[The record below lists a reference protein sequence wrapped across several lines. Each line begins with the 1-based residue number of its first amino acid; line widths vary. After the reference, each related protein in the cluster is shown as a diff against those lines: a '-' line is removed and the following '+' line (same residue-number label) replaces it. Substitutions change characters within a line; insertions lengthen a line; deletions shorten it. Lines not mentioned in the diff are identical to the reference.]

1 MKKRIRSMDILTDHQ
16 NKSFS
21 FSSIRT
27 NGVTK
32 VYPGSPAMGSF
43 IKEIFMKFDESPICF
58 ENIRNE
64 MCGSDESK
72 MLCYSVKVQGK
83 SIHGHIK
90 KDWAYLLP
98 QNYKLNKG
106 NVLSLTFSENAK
118 RNIAALRAISF
129 VINKKFQKF
138 SKNLSDEINPNVY
151 NHIIDP
157 MADMVAIASILNDN
171 SNIDEV
177 LDNSI
182 NDNILFKEKELF
194 GLDLIL
200 SIIEFAFY
208 SSKDKVKMVAV
219 IINCL
224 KAAIKK
230 EINKSIKSINNGIEL
245 EMPITKFILKNEFLF
260 FVSKAER
267 LFAILKVHLLIM
279 WKVNLQ
285 KKMMKMI
292 KNY

>member
-1 MKKRIRSMDILTDHQ
+1 MKVLYALKIYEKKCVDQMKAKCFATRLKFKVNQFTD
-16 NKSFS
+16 
-21 FSSIRT
+21 T
-27 NGVTK
+27 
-32 VYPGSPAMGSF
+32 
-43 IKEIFMKFDESPICF
+43 
-58 ENIRNE
+58 
-64 MCGSDESK
+64 
-72 MLCYSVKVQGK
+72 
-83 SIHGHIK
+83 

-129 VINKKFQKF
+129 VINKKFQKL

-157 MADMVAIASILNDN
+157 MADMVAITSILNDN

-182 NDNILFKEKELF
+182 NYNILFKEKELF
-194 GLDLIL
+194 GLDLIF

-208 SSKDKVKMVAV
+208 SSKDKVKMVDV

-245 EMPITKFILKNEFLF
+245 EMPITKFFLKNEFLF
-260 FVSKAER
+260 FVSNAER

>member
-1 MKKRIRSMDILTDHQ
+1 MKVLYALKIYEKKCVDQMKAKCFATRLKFKVNQFTD
-16 NKSFS
+16 
-21 FSSIRT
+21 T
-27 NGVTK
+27 
-32 VYPGSPAMGSF
+32 
-43 IKEIFMKFDESPICF
+43 
-58 ENIRNE
+58 
-64 MCGSDESK
+64 
-72 MLCYSVKVQGK
+72 
-83 SIHGHIK
+83 

-129 VINKKFQKF
+129 VINKKFQKL

-157 MADMVAIASILNDN
+157 MADMVAITSILNDN

-182 NDNILFKEKELF
+182 NYNILFKEKELF
-194 GLDLIL
+194 GLDLIF

-208 SSKDKVKMVAV
+208 SSKDKVKMVDV

-230 EINKSIKSINNGIEL
+230 EINKS
-245 EMPITKFILKNEFLF
+245 
-260 FVSKAER
+260 
-267 LFAILKVHLLIM
+267 
-279 WKVNLQ
+279 
-285 KKMMKMI
+285 
-292 KNY
+292 